1 MVLWIKSIRE
11 LETVHTE
18 IACNMTCL
26 ICREKVPYPMN
37 VENLDSLFSPKSAN
51 PNLFVGREDE
61 IYSTG
66 ADMVY
71 ICKKESYLLT
81 KS

>member
-1 MVLWIKSIRE
+1 
-11 LETVHTE
+11 
-18 IACNMTCL
+18 
-26 ICREKVPYPMN
+26 MN
-37 VENLDSLFSPKSAN
+37 IENLDSLFSPKSAN